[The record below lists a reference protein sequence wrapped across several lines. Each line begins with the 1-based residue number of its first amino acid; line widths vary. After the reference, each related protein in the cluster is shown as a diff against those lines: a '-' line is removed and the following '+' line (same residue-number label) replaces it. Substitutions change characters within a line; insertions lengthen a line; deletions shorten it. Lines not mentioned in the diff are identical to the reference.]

1 MSWGDGS
8 VPLLMNVLKAC
19 LCGFYSSSFDFV
31 SQRCKDIMEE
41 FKNFLGLH
49 CPQVHLALLWGTLLG
64 PKEETCLQL
73 WQEWP
78 SCPSAA
84 HLCCSMS
91 WGPAAVPGNTLH
103 FSVLLQISQT
113 AADFQLQV
121 SCALGFLSKWDS
133 WPRKAP
139 PSAIST
145 WKSQVEAQRSP
156 WSLHHCS
163 LWCGVPSIY
172 HVSLWGWAVWT
183 CSAWQ
188 AEQVIS

>member
-8 VPLLMNVLKAC
+8 VPLVMNVLKAC
-19 LCGFYSSSFDFV
+19 LWLFYSSSFDFV

-41 FKNFLGLH
+41 FKNFVDCIVPRYILLCSEIPCWVLRRKRVWSCDRSGRLAPVQLICVVP
-49 CPQVHLALLWGTLLG
+49 CPEDLPLSREHFILL
-64 PKEETCLQL
+64 
-73 WQEWP
+73 
-78 SCPSAA
+78 
-84 HLCCSMS
+84 CSP
-91 WGPAAVPGNTLH
+91 WE
-103 FSVLLQISQT
+103 FSNC
-113 AADFQLQV
+113 ADFQLQV
-121 SCALGFLSKWDS
+121 CCALGFLSKWDS
-133 WPRKAP
+133 WPRQAP

-145 WKSQVEAQRSP
+145 WKSQVEAQRST

-172 HVSLWGWAVWT
+172 CVSLWGGAVWT